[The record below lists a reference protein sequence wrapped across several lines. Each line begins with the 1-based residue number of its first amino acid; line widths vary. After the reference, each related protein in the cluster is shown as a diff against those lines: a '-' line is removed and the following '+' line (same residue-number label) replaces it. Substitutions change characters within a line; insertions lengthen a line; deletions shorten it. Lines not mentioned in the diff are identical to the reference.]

1 MAGNRRDF
9 EKAMRAAVSAAWEGA
24 WGEAVEAYKRALGEF
39 PDDLD
44 ALTGLGTAYL
54 SAERPAEALEIY
66 RRAREVAPDDPVH
79 LEQVGRAL
87 EMLGRRKEAARVFLA
102 CGKQTIDEEQTA
114 QVGLRCLEAAA
125 RLDPGWIDARV
136 ALLRQHEREGRMREA
151 AEECLALAGLYR
163 DRGRVAYA
171 VRICEH
177 ALQISPGHADAGR
190 MLNELRDRG
199 EGMDTDAA
207 QRARE
212 AKPVRETELP
222 ETSLLDFEASE
233 ADEVAEQQGS
243 PVDAARRKALRELAE
258 SVFEEQAAT
267 ASRAERLSKR
277 TVDALIGKAVD
288 LQTRGK
294 TEEAVEAYR
303 KVIEAQ
309 VDRPAVRFNLG
320 LLYQE
325 GHRFDEAVGELRR
338 SVGHA
343 DYKLGSHVALGE
355 CYRARGRTEEAL
367 EQLIKAV
374 MMVDVGSVEDEQAD
388 DLIEVYEELDDGGLV
403 EGNQGRA
410 SELAASLVS
419 FLNAPGWEERVQAA
433 RERLD
438 GLAGEGPVV
447 SLVEAL
453 NVRDPEGA
461 LRSMQ
466 MSQEYLERG
475 LFYTAMEECHLGLE
489 SRPNYVPIHWQLAE
503 VCLAMGKIE
512 EAVEKL
518 VVIADTYRVRGRRRQ
533 AAAMYEQALK
543 LAPMNTGVR
552 AKLID
557 YLIVGGEIDRALEH
571 YCILGDS
578 YTHLAELDRAREVYE
593 EALRVAP
600 RGDGER
606 DWTVHI
612 LHEMGDIDMQRVD
625 WRRAA
630 SVYERIRDRAPDDER
645 ARLSL
650 MELYYRLDQPQ
661 RAVRELDGL
670 LDAYRESGRWEHLFT
685 VLDDLVERWPDRIPL
700 RGRIAQAH
708 LDRGSVEEALKHL
721 DRLGELQLNAGREE
735 EAKTTIRAIIAL
747 NPPDVGDYKRLLESV
762 ELGEWADQ

>member
-1 MAGNRRDF
+1 MAGNRRVF
-9 EKAMRAAVSAAWEGA
+9 EEAMRAAANAAWEGA
-24 WGEAVEAYKRALGEF
+24 WGEAVEAYKRALTEF

-44 ALTGLGTAYL
+44 GLTGLGAAYL

-87 EMLGRRKEAARVFLA
+87 QMLGRGKDAARVFLA

-125 RLDPGWIDARV
+125 RLDPEWVDARV

-163 DRGRVAYA
+163 DRGRVEYA

-177 ALQISPGHADAGR
+177 ALQISPGHPDARR
-190 MLNELRDRG
+190 MLHALRDRG
-199 EGMDTDAA
+199 ESSDMDAA
-207 QRARE
+207 QRASE
-212 AKPVRETELP
+212 ARRARETELR
-222 ETSLLDFEASE
+222 ETNLFDFEASE
-233 ADEVAEQQGS
+233 ADEVVEQQGS
-243 PVDAARRKALRELAE
+243 PVDVARWRALRELAE
-258 SVFEEQAAT
+258 SVFEEQGAN

-277 TVDALIGKAVD
+277 TVDVLIGKAVD

-294 TEEAVEAYR
+294 TEEAIEAYE
-303 KVIEAQ
+303 KVIDGQE
-309 VDRPAVRFNLG
+309 DRPAVRFNLG
-320 LLYQE
+320 LLYQDE
-325 GHRFDEAVGELRR
+325 HRFDEAVAELRR
-338 SVGHA
+338 SVGHL
-343 DYKLGSHVALGE
+343 DYKLGSRVALGE
-355 CYRARGRTEEAL
+355 CYRARGRMKEAL

-374 MMVDVGSVEDEQAD
+374 RMVDLGTVEDEQAD
-388 DLIEVYEELDDGGLV
+388 DLIEVYEQLDHGDLV
-403 EGNQGRA
+403 EGNKGGA
-410 SELAASLVS
+410 SELTASLLT
-419 FLNAPGWEERVQAA
+419 FLNAPGWEERARAA
-433 RERLD
+433 RERLEA
-438 GLAGEGPVV
+438 LARQGPVV

-461 LRSMQ
+461 LRSLE
-466 MSQEYLERG
+466 MSQEYVERG
-475 LFYTAMEECHLGLE
+475 LLYTAMEECHLALE
-489 SRPNYVPIHWQLAE
+489 SRPSYVPIHWQLAE
-503 VCLAMGKIE
+503 VCLAMGKVE

-557 YLIVGGEIDRALEH
+557 YLIVCGEVDRALEH

-578 YTHLAELDRAREVYE
+578 YTHLAELGRAREVYE
-593 EALRVAP
+593 EALRLAA

-606 DWTVHI
+606 DWTVRI

-661 RAVRELDGL
+661 RAIRELDGL

-685 VLDDLVERWPDRIPL
+685 VLNDLVERWPDRIPL
-700 RGRIAQAH
+700 RARIAQAH

-721 DRLGELQLNAGREE
+721 DRLGDLQLSAGREE
-735 EAKTTIRAIIAL
+735 EAKTTMRAIIAL
-747 NPPDVGDYKRLLESV
+747 DPPDVGDYKRLLESL
-762 ELGEWADQ
+762 EAGEWAEQ